1 MRPQRP
7 RLSVTFASS
16 PPNTP
21 RRDEEER
28 LTVFDRED
36 DPNYVDSDSGS
47 SLFYW
52 DDEATLL
59 DELMDKP

>member
-1 MRPQRP
+1 M
-7 RLSVTFASS
+7 SFAS

-21 RRDEEER
+21 RRNEER
-28 LTVFDRED
+28 TVLDRED
-36 DPNYVDSDSGS
+36 DPNCVDSDSGS

-59 DELMDKP
+59 DELMGKP